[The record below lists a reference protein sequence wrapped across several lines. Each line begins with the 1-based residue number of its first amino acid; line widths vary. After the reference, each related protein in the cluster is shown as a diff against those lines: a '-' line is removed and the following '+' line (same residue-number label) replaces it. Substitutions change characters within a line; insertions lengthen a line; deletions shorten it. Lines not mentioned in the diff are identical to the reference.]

1 MKVGNVWHSTLSSQN
16 DQKRIWNSAVKMSD
30 TQTIISWAILSVL
43 GWWVWEQCRPRGP
56 VQVCLCQEWC
66 RKPDLL
72 GQLESNLG
80 LSMAEHDWD
89 INHRQTYQAYQ
100 DYVLDKGGDIQSC
113 TQLIRTISLEQ
124 QHILVIRL
132 SACGRCLSCE
142 TKAISINE
150 DRVVREMD

>member
-1 MKVGNVWHSTLSSQN
+1 
-16 DQKRIWNSAVKMSD
+16 
-30 TQTIISWAILSVL
+30 
-43 GWWVWEQCRPRGP
+43 
-56 VQVCLCQEWC
+56 
-66 RKPDLL
+66 
-72 GQLESNLG
+72 
-80 LSMAEHDWD
+80 MAEHDWD
-89 INHRQTYQAYQ
+89 INHRHAYQAYQ

-142 TKAISINE
+142 TKAISVNE